1 MSNWSD
7 YRPEETA
14 RAIVGKARCV
24 IVDAEESVSKTSGN
38 PMIIVTVI
46 PNGYKI
52 KVKNYIVK
60 NQYFNRNITSF
71 FDSFGIERG
80 DFNMLGWIGAMGA
93 AEFGEDDQGYTKITW
108 WIKPEQARELP
119 VWEGELPERQT
130 VTDFKELEPDDVLP
144 GDDLAF

>member
-1 MSNWSD
+1 MSIWND

-24 IVDAEESVSKTSGN
+24 VVGAEESVSKSSGN

-46 PNGYKI
+46 PNGSKI

-80 DFNMLGWIGAMGA
+80 DFNVLGWIGAMGA
-93 AEFGEDDQGYTKITW
+93 AEFGEDDQGYTKIKW
-108 WIKPEQARELP
+108 WLKPEQARALP

-130 VTDFKELEPDDVLP
+130 VTDFKELETDDVLP
-144 GDDLAF
+144 GDDLPF